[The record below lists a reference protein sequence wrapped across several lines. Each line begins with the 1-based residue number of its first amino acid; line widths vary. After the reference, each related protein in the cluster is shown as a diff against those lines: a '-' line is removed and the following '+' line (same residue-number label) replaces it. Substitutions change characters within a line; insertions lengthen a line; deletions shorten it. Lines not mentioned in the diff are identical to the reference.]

1 MQTAHL
7 DGWSSIGNTAVDF
20 YLGRDPISVFKNNS
34 RPPLQIFSLQ
44 NVELP

>member
-20 YLGRDPISVFKNNS
+20 YLGRDPISVFKQLTTPTS
-34 RPPLQIFSLQ
+34 DI
-44 NVELP
+44 